1 MLGSLFH
8 ELLKHGGDSSEAPD
22 LDGADGGGGGGDGA
36 AAATAGSTSI
46 PLLPIEV
53 YARNHALL
61 CTIGFLI
68 LLPVGTLVA
77 RYARTFTRR

>member
-1 MLGSLFH
+1 MFVPLFH

-22 LDGADGGGGGGDGA
+22 LDGADGGGGDGA
-36 AAATAGSTSI
+36 AAATAASTTI

-61 CTIGFLI
+61 CAIGFLI